1 MNELRNYLRTSFSKS
16 VLLDTGVVV
25 DFLMGDK
32 RAVGFFDEFVSS
44 GQITPVLSSQSVSEL
59 FMAARNKGEEAN
71 LDRWLSSVFDVED
84 MSYDI
89 AREAGLLKRNSGINA
104 ANSVIAATAKQK
116 GIPLVTTNPE
126 SYRRTEM
133 RLFRP
138 YA

>member
-25 DFLMGDK
+25 DFLMGDRK
-32 RAVGFFDEFVSS
+32 AVGFFDEFVSTAH
-44 GQITPVLSSQSVSEL
+44 ITPVLSPQSISEL
-59 FMAARNKGEEAN
+59 FMAARNRGEETK
-71 LDRWLSSVFDVED
+71 LDRWLAKTFSVAD
-84 MSYDI
+84 MTYEI
-89 AREAGLLKRNSGINA
+89 AKEAGLLKRNSGINA
-104 ANSVIAATAKQK
+104 ANSIIAATAKHL

-133 RLFRP
+133 RIFRP